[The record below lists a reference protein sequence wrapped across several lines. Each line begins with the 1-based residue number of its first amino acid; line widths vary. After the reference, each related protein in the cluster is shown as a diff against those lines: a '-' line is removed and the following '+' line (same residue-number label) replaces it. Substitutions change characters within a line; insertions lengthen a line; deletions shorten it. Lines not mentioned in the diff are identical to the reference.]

1 MAKWYFDKDGNLD
14 LLKGKTV
21 GIFGYGNQG
30 RSQALNMTDN
40 GIKVVVGSRS
50 DSSAT
55 QAKEDGLEVFPLA
68 EAAAKSDVM
77 FVLVPDEVMPTVYEN
92 EIMDNL
98 KDGDILVFASGYNCF
113 FKKIVPPA
121 YVDVLMIAPRMIG
134 RGVREMFLEGRGYP
148 SLVAVEQDAS
158 GKAQDMLIALSKAI
172 GSTKMG
178 VVESSFEEE
187 TVVDLFAEQSGYLH
201 AVRRSYEALTEAGCS
216 PESVMLELYASGELR
231 EAADYMMEVGLFE
244 QLKFHS
250 GTSQYGQYVYGRPDA
265 GAEAADKERLHGII
279 TKIKDGTFAAK
290 WTQVQ
295 EDGNKELKDAYDD
308 MYNNPMIVKERELYK
323 ILGRLK

>member
-1 MAKWYFDKDGNLD
+1 MAKWYFDEDGD
-14 LLKGKTV
+14 LELLEGKTV

-30 RSQALNMTDN
+30 RSQALNMVDN
-40 GIKVVVGSRS
+40 GVRVIVGSRS
-50 DSSAT
+50 DSSAE
-55 QAKEDGLEVFPLA
+55 QARKDGLEVFPLA
-68 EAAAKSDVM
+68 EAAARSDVI
-77 FVLVPDEVMPTVYEN
+77 FVLVPDEVMPAVYEK
-92 EIMDNL
+92 EIVGNL
-98 KDGDILVFASGYNCF
+98 KDGDILVFASGYNCY

-121 YVDVLMIAPRMIG
+121 FVDVLLIAPRMIG
-134 RGVREMFLEGRGYP
+134 RGVREMFLEGKGYP

-187 TVVDLFAEQSGYLH
+187 TIVDLFAEQSGYLH
-201 AVRRSYEALTEAGCS
+201 SVRRAYEALTEAGCS

-231 EAADYMMEVGLFE
+231 EAADYMMEAGLFE

-250 GTSQYGQYVYGRPDA
+250 GTSQYGQYVYGRPDPET
-265 GAEAADKERLHGII
+265 EAADKERLKSVIA
-279 TKIKDGTFAAK
+279 KIKDGTFAAK

-295 EDGNKELKDAYDD
+295 EDGLKELKDAYDD
-308 MYNNPMIVKERELYK
+308 MYNNPMIVKERELYR
-323 ILGRLK
+323 ILGRL